1 MSGGWGLVLLVVSAA
16 LMIWLIVR
24 TVKGNPQAFTK
35 ESLSKSIYTVGI
47 LALVLILIVFFCVIL
62 LRNT

>member
-1 MSGGWGLVLLVVSAA
+1 MSGGWGLVLLVISAA

-24 TVKGNPQAFTK
+24 TVKGNPLAFSK
-35 ESLSKSIYTVGI
+35 ENLSKSIYTVGI
-47 LALVLILIVFFCVIL
+47 LALILILIIFFCVML

>member
-1 MSGGWGLVLLVVSAA
+1 MSEGWGLVLLVISAA

-24 TVKGNPQAFTK
+24 TVKGNPQAFSK
-35 ESLSKSIYTVGI
+35 ANLSKSIYTIGI
-47 LALVLILIVFFCVIL
+47 LALVLILIIFFCVML